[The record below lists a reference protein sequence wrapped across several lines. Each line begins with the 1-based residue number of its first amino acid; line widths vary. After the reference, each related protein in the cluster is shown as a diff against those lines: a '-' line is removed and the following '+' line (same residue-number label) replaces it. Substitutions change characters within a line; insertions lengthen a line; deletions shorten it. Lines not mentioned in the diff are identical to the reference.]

1 VRNRVVP
8 SIGRSN
14 AALLAVLACLT
25 VAPLPAAG
33 QSGGAAAKFSNAPS
47 GPIPR
52 MPDGKP
58 DLSGI
63 WDHPFVIDMSKD
75 LVDFNGKPTN
85 NCGAEVK
92 GCTQK
97 GTGGELPMTTWAA
110 EWTKNFDASKYD
122 ATGHCN
128 PMGYTR
134 SMNAPVPTEIVQ
146 TPKELVFLHESM
158 FAFHVVYLDERPHPT
173 PDEAKE
179 TMWYGH
185 SVGHWEGDTLVV
197 DTVGPFFATP
207 KMLLDTRGHPVSE
220 DLHIVERFHRIDATH
235 LGYEVTVEDPKM
247 YTKPFTNV
255 RTWVLMPKSEE
266 ILEYVCT
273 ENNKEVEEHHI
284 K

>member
-1 VRNRVVP
+1 MRNLLKHGV
-8 SIGRSN
+8 I
-14 AALLAVLACLT
+14 AAFTTLTLAAC
-25 VAPLPAAG
+25 AG
-33 QSGGAAAKFSNAPS
+33 AQSTSAAAKPESAS
-47 GPIPR
+47 AGPIPR

-58 DLSGI
+58 DLSGV

-75 LVDFNGKPTN
+75 SRSDA
-85 NCGAEVK
+85 CGAEMK
-92 GCTQK
+92 GCSQK
-97 GTGGELPMTTWAA
+97 SDGPLPMTPWAA
-110 EWTKNFDASKYD
+110 EWSKNYDATRYD

-158 FAFHVVYLDERPHPT
+158 FAFHVVYLDGRPHPSA
-173 PDEAKE
+173 DEAPE
-179 TMWYGH
+179 TKWYGH
-185 SVGHWEGDTLVV
+185 SVGHWDGDTLVI

-207 KMLLDTRGHPVSE
+207 KMLLDTAGHPVSE
-220 DLHIVERFHRIDATH
+220 DLHIVERFRRIDGTH
-235 LGYEVTVEDPKM
+235 LSYEVTVTDPKM
-247 YTKPFTNV
+247 YTKPFSNA
-255 RTWVLMPKSEE
+255 RTWVLMPKDEE

>member
-1 VRNRVVP
+1 MRYRFIP
-8 SIGRSN
+8 ILSA
-14 AALLAVLACLT
+14 AALLALPALV
-25 VAPLPAAG
+25 PLPARAQTG
-33 QSGGAAAKFSNAPS
+33 ADAKVASGSE
-47 GPIPR
+47 IPR

-58 DLSGI
+58 DLSGL
-63 WDHPFVIDMSKD
+63 WDHPFVVDMSKD
-75 LVDFNGKPTN
+75 LMDFQTHKPTDK
-85 NCGAEVK
+85 CGAEVT
-92 GCTQK
+92 GCSAK
-97 GTGGELPMTTWAA
+97 GTGGELPMTPWAA
-110 EWTKNFDASKYD
+110 NWTKTYDPTKFD

-158 FAFHVVYLDERPHPT
+158 FAFHVVYLDGRMHPDA
-173 PDEAKE
+173 DEAKE

-220 DLHIVERFHRIDATH
+220 NLHIIERFRRLDATH
-235 LGYEVTVEDPKM
+235 LGYEVTIDDPKM

-255 RTWVLMPKSEE
+255 RTWVLMPKDEE

>member
-1 VRNRVVP
+1 VRYLVL
-8 SIGRSN
+8 SIV
-14 AALLAVLACLT
+14 AIVLLS
-25 VAPLPAAG
+25 LPAA
-33 QSGGAAAKFSNAPS
+33 SAASS
-47 GPIPR
+47 DIPR

-58 DLSGI
+58 DLSGL

-75 LVDFNGKPTN
+75 LVDFSGKPTN

-97 GTGGELPMTTWAA
+97 GTGGELPMTPWAA
-110 EWTKNFDASKYD
+110 EWTKNFDATKYD

-158 FAFHVVYLDERPHPT
+158 FAFHVVYLDGRPHPT

-179 TMWYGH
+179 TFWYGH

-220 DLHIVERFHRIDATH
+220 DLHIIERFHRIDATH

>member
-1 VRNRVVP
+1 MRTFLFSLLGVVAI
-8 SIGRSN
+8 SL
-14 AALLAVLACLT
+14 AASAQTASS
-25 VAPLPAAG
+25 A
-33 QSGGAAAKFSNAPS
+33 
-47 GPIPR
+47 IPR
-52 MPDGKP
+52 TLDGKP
-58 DLSGI
+58 DLSGL

-75 LVDFNGKPTN
+75 GRNDA
-85 NCGAEVK
+85 CGAEMK
-92 GCTQK
+92 GCSQK
-97 GTGGELPMTTWAA
+97 GPGGELPMTEWAA
-110 EWTKNFDASKYD
+110 NWTKNFDATRYD

-134 SMNAPVPTEIVQ
+134 SMNAPVATEIVQ
-146 TPKELVFLHESM
+146 TPKEVVFLHESM
-158 FAFHVVYLDERPHPT
+158 FAFHVVYLDGRKHPT
-173 PDEAKE
+173 PDEAIE

-185 SVGHWEGDTLVV
+185 STGKWDGDTLVV

-207 KMLLDTRGHPVSE
+207 KMLLDTRGHPVS
-220 DLHIVERFHRIDATH
+220 DQLHVVERFHRIDATH

-266 ILEYVCT
+266 VLEYVCT

>member
-1 VRNRVVP
+1 MRNPLLQAGLIIVAVALTYF
-8 SIGRSN
+8 SIPL
-14 AALLAVLACLT
+14 AAQTASAT
-25 VAPLPAAG
+25 
-33 QSGGAAAKFSNAPS
+33 AKIASAPS

-58 DLSGI
+58 DLSGL

-75 LVDFNGKPTN
+75 GRNDA
-85 NCGAEVK
+85 CGAEVK
-92 GCTQK
+92 GCSQK
-97 GTGGELPMTTWAA
+97 SDGPLPMTAWAA
-110 EWTKNFDASKYD
+110 DWSKNYDAGRYD
-122 ATGHCN
+122 ATAHCN

-134 SMNAPVPTEIVQ
+134 SMNAPVATEIVQ
-146 TPKELVFLHESM
+146 TPKEIVFLHESM
-158 FAFHVVYLDERPHPT
+158 FAFHVVYMDGRPHPT

-179 TMWYGH
+179 TFWYGH
-185 SVGHWEGDTLVV
+185 SVGHWDGDTLVV

-207 KMLLDTRGHPVSE
+207 KMLLDTAGHPVSG
-220 DLHIVERFHRIDATH
+220 DLHIVEHFHRIDATH
-235 LGYEVTVEDPKM
+235 LGYEVTVSDPKM

-273 ENNKEVEEHHI
+273 ENNKEVEEHHV

>member
-1 VRNRVVP
+1 MRIP
-8 SIGRSN
+8 LLS
-14 AALLAVLACLT
+14 AAL
-25 VAPLPAAG
+25 VAATALSLVSIPAAA
-33 QSGGAAAKFSNAPS
+33 QSSESQAAKVASTTA

-52 MPDGKP
+52 TLDGRP
-58 DLSGI
+58 DLSGL

-75 LVDFNGKPTN
+75 ARN
-85 NCGAEVK
+85 NACGAEMK
-92 GCTQK
+92 GCSQK
-97 GTGGELPMTTWAA
+97 ADGPLQMTPWAA
-110 EWTKNFDASKYD
+110 EWTKNFDPAKYD

-134 SMNAPVPTEIVQ
+134 SMNAPVATEIVQ

-158 FAFHVVYLDERPHPT
+158 FAFHVVYLDGRPHPT
-173 PDEAKE
+173 PDEALE
-179 TMWYGH
+179 TFWYGH
-185 SVGHWEGDTLVV
+185 SVGHWEGDTMVV

-207 KMLLDTRGHPVSE
+207 RMLLDTAGHPVSE
-220 DLHIVERFHRIDATH
+220 NLHIVERFHRIDATH
-235 LGYEVTVEDPKM
+235 LGYEVTVDDPKM

-266 ILEYVCT
+266 VLEYVCT